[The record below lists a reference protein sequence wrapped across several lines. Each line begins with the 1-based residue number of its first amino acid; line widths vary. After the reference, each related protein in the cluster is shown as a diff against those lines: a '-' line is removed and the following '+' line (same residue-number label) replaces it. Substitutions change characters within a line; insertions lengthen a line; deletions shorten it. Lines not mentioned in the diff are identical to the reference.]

1 MKALISFSM
10 SKVAAMLII
19 IAILFGGGLYSG
31 SSLKTENMPDV
42 SFPIIIITTP
52 YQASPQDVMNLVTKP
67 IEDKIANIADL
78 DMISSASSD
87 NMSTVIVQFKQDGV
101 DIDKKKQDLD
111 SLMQEVFLP
120 SKSGRP
126 KVSTL
131 GYASIPAYYLS
142 VNAENDMTQSE
153 LDRIYEEELKPRF
166 EAINGIDHIDSIG
179 SRTSSLD
186 IQLDA
191 DALIPYDMT
200 LPYIA
205 EAIQAALQNGS
216 IGTVKLDGNTQIV
229 RVKGDLDSI
238 YNLENMEIT
247 APSGQVLLLKD
258 VSRIT
263 MISDSAFIARMD
275 SMPAIGV
282 HLYKSSAANAVE
294 FSNETNALI
303 AQWEQQYPDVQIN
316 KVFDSADEVNE
327 SISGLLQEGFIGVA
341 LASLMILLFLRN
353 VRMTIIVL
361 VSIPLSILITLMM
374 MHAMNITLNIMSLGG
389 MFIAV
394 GRIVDDSIVVI
405 ESIYTNLQKAQ
416 KRNESVIL
424 LATKQVA
431 MAISSSTFVTAGV
444 FLPIAFVSGIIGG
457 FFRPFALTVACA
469 LLASLL
475 VALTVIPMLAK
486 LMVLRGW
493 KSDHSHELNDGKI
506 VTFYERI
513 LKWCLSHRIKTM
525 LLSTVMLIATIV
537 LTIPNL
543 AVTFLPDGQ
552 VTRQMNYSIK
562 LPYET
567 PFDSTNQL
575 AQDIEAKM
583 AAAKGADG
591 KPLFTFVEA
600 LVGYDWSSE
609 RVPFAIEI
617 ITEVQ
622 ENGDPAAVQ
631 EQYQTLI
638 AADLPAGSKVIP
650 GSLAGGSGYSG
661 TDFSYVLYGSDQQA
675 IEQAALLVEEKL
687 KEFPEIKSV
696 KTSLGDAKTELQIAV
711 NGSAARV
718 YGLSAEHIQAT
729 VGGWIARHELGD
741 LRFDNVVYKTK
752 IELAPEDKE
761 TIDSLGQLPIKTPAG
776 GTVYLNEVAKLS
788 KVLAPLALERERQ
801 KQMVKV
807 TASIDSPDKAAI
819 SANVSAALDKLD
831 LPSGVTTEV
840 KGVSEDINEGFG
852 QLFAA
857 MAVAIAIVYLIMV
870 LSFGNAGTPFAI
882 LFSLPLAVIGGLL
895 GLLVTGESINITSL
909 IGFMMLIGIVVT
921 NAIVL
926 LDYAQQLRKEG
937 YTAREA
943 LIEAGKIRLRPIIMT
958 AGATIAA
965 MIPLALGFSHGTL
978 ISKGLA
984 VVVIGGLIT
993 STLLTLV
1000 VVPVV
1005 YEWIEAFKERFA
1017 RIINRDKTR
1026 PTETTMKL

>member
-10 SKVAAMLII
+10 SKIAAMLII

-31 SSLKTENMPDV
+31 SSLKIENMPDV
-42 SFPIIIITTP
+42 SFPIVMITTS

-78 DMISSASSD
+78 DTISSTSSD
-87 NMSTVIVQFKQDGV
+87 NMSAIIVQFKQDGV
-101 DIDKKKQDLD
+101 DIDKKKQDLE
-111 SLMQEVFLP
+111 SLVQEVYLP
-120 SKSGRP
+120 SKADRP

-142 VNAENDMTQSE
+142 VNAEEGMTQSE

-166 EAINGIDHIDSIG
+166 ESIKGIDHIDSIG

-191 DALIPYDMT
+191 NALIAYDMT

-229 RVKGDLDSI
+229 RVKGDLDSV

-247 APSGQVLLLKD
+247 APAGQLLQLKD
-258 VSRIT
+258 VSSIK
-263 MISDSAFIARMD
+263 MISDSPFVARLD
-275 SMPAIGV
+275 NMPAIGV

-294 FSNETNALI
+294 FSNETNDLI
-303 AQWEQQYPDVQIN
+303 NEWTQKYPSLRIN
-316 KVFDSADEVNE
+316 KIFDSADEVNE
-327 SISGLLQEGFIGVA
+327 SISGLLREGFIGIA

-353 VRMTIIVL
+353 MRMTLIVL

-374 MHAMNITLNIMSLGG
+374 MHAMNITLNVMSLGG

-469 LLASLL
+469 LMTSLL

-486 LMVLRGW
+486 LMVLREG
-493 KSDHSHELNDGKI
+493 KSVQTHEHNDGKM
-506 VTFYERI
+506 VTLYERI
-513 LKWCLSHRIKTM
+513 LIWCLTNRIKT
-525 LLSTVMLIATIV
+525 LLVSGLLLIVTIV
-537 LTIPNL
+537 ATVPNL
-543 AVTFLPDGQ
+543 AITFLPDGQ
-552 VTRQMNYSIK
+552 VTRQMNYSVK

-575 AQDIEAKM
+575 AKTIETKM
-583 AAAKGADG
+583 AAAKGEDG
-591 KPLFTFVEA
+591 KPLFNFVEA
-600 LVGYDWSSE
+600 LVGYDWSEE
-609 RVPFAIEI
+609 RVPYAIEI

-622 ENGDPAAVQ
+622 ENADPAAIND
-631 EQYQTLI
+631 QYQAII
-638 AADLPAGSKVIP
+638 AADLPSGSKVIP
-650 GSLAGGSGYSG
+650 GSLAGGSGYTA
-661 TDFSYVLYGSDQQA
+661 TDFSYVLYGTEQQQLQQA
-675 IEQAALLVEEKL
+675 AAMVESKL
-687 KEFPEIKSV
+687 KEFPEMKSI

-711 NGSAARV
+711 DGPTARMH
-718 YGLSAEHIQAT
+718 GLSTEQIQAT
-729 VGGWIARHELGD
+729 VGGWIARHDLGD

-752 IELAPEDKE
+752 IELAPRDKD
-761 TIDSLGQLPIKTPAG
+761 TIELIGQLPIKTPSG
-776 GTVYLNEVAKLS
+776 GTVYLNEVAKLK
-788 KVLAPLALERERQ
+788 KVLTPLALERESQ

-807 TASIDSPDKAAI
+807 TASIDSPDKAA
-819 SANVSAALDKLD
+819 VSARISEALDGLE
-831 LPSGVTTEV
+831 LPAGVTTELQ
-840 KGVSEDINEGFG
+840 GVTEDINEGFG

-857 MAVAIAIVYLIMV
+857 MAVAVAIVYLIMV
-870 LSFGNAGTPFAI
+870 LAFGNAGTPFAI

-895 GLLVTGESINITSL
+895 GLFVANESINITSL

-926 LDYAQQLRKEG
+926 LDCAQQLRREG
-937 YTAREA
+937 YTARNA

-1005 YEWIEAFKERFA
+1005 YEWIEAFKERMGRMFK
-1017 RIINRDKTR
+1017 RDKAK
-1026 PTETTMKL
+1026 PTAATLKL